1 MAKKLIYSLS
11 ALLILG
17 LIILGFQWCKSSKK
31 ENQDS
36 DKVTI
41 SRSILTNLINHASD
55 VKIVTRDTII
65 YKDRIVVKD
74 HNIPIPAKLNDSTR
88 IYTDHIKNSEIDIT
102 LTDSIQGTLLRRS
115 FSYIPIVKLQK
126 IEVTKTIPQLIDIE
140 PPVPVPKLQLQLA
153 MLATTQDFKSGLIG
167 AEIGLINKNKIG
179 LHYLY
184 QTNFNNIKFHSIKIS
199 KTFNF

>member
-1 MAKKLIYSLS
+1 MKKAIYIMATLAIISLIVMVV
-11 ALLILG
+11 AM
-17 LIILGFQWCKSSKK
+17 CTSKK
-31 ENQDS
+31 GKSTDS

-41 SRSILTNLINHASD
+41 SRSILTNLINQASD

-74 HNIPIPAKLNDSTR
+74 HNVPIPAKLNDSTR

-140 PPVPVPKLQLQLA
+140 PPAPVPKLQLQLA